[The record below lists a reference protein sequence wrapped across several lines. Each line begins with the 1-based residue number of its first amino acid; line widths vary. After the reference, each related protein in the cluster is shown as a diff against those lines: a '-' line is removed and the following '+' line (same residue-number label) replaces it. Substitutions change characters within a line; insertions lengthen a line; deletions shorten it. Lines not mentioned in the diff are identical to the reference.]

1 MSRNRSNTEP
11 GFALKIE
18 RLIIRASVAGMIVLI
33 VFQFVM
39 LNDTARV
46 FLNYATTLEGGP
58 LEETQMHVREGS
70 VYVTLENEN
79 LVPEAKLLLN
89 GEPAGAFNRREIKV
103 NVRNNDVLELDAS
116 KCGEEFVHI
125 CVVGI
130 TDNIELPRVGQRVKA
145 KNRIELIS
153 RVKLK

>member
-1 MSRNRSNTEP
+1 MSENRSNTEP

-18 RLIIRASVAGMIVLI
+18 RLIIRAAVIGMIVLM

-58 LEETQMHVREGS
+58 LEETQMHVKVGS
-70 VYVTLENEN
+70 VYVMLENEDPM
-79 LVPEAKLLLN
+79 PEAKLLLN
-89 GEPAGAFNRREIKV
+89 GEPAGAFNRREIQV

-116 KCGEEFVHI
+116 MYDDEFVHI
-125 CVVGI
+125 CIVGI
-130 TDNIELPRVGQRVKA
+130 SDKVELPRVGQRVKA